1 MPGSRKTS
9 RSSQMLVSRTRRSMV
24 QLTAARI
31 GLTILGVNPS
41 LPAALPAEILRRIS
55 HEDMMDLPV
64 LRYEGAVRLVAT
76 PEDLAAAMA
85 DIRSESVVGFDTET
99 RPAFRK
105 GESYLPCLAQVA
117 TARAVYLFQ
126 LQQQDFST
134 PMAEMLA
141 SDRIVKAGVSV
152 ADDLRNLKKLFPF
165 DENAVVDVGSVAK
178 RHGLKQTGVRNLAGI
193 FLGFRI
199 PKGTKTSN
207 WAAPRLSQQQFT
219 YAATDAWACR
229 ELYLCFK
236 KLGLL

>member
-1 MPGSRKTS
+1 V
-9 RSSQMLVSRTRRSMV
+9 SST
-24 QLTAARI
+24 
-31 GLTILGVNPS
+31 

-55 HEDMMDLPV
+55 HADMMELPV
-64 LRYEGAVRLVAT
+64 LRYEGEVRLVAS
-76 PEDLAAAMA
+76 PEDLTAAIA
-85 DIRSESVVGFDTET
+85 DIRAESVVGFDTET

-117 TARAVYLFQ
+117 TARTVYLFQ
-126 LQQQDFST
+126 LQQQDFSA
-134 PMAEMLA
+134 PMAQMLA
-141 SDRIVKAGVSV
+141 SDSIVKAGVSV

-165 DENAVVDVGSVAK
+165 DETAVVDVGTVAK

-207 WAAPRLSQQQFT
+207 WAAPRLSQQQIT

-236 KLGLL
+236 KLNLL